1 MDLRERNIEKEID
14 FKTSR
19 SGGKGGQNV
28 NKVETKAET
37 VFNVTASEVLSE
49 EEKTIISA
57 KLKNK
62 IDSEG
67 NIRVVSQEH
76 RSQLKNKNEASE
88 KLITMLEKALVK
100 RKKRKP
106 TKPTKQSKENRLKE
120 KKARGEKKKFRGLP
134 PDVN

>member
-1 MDLRERNIEKEID
+1 MDLRDRNIEKEIE

-37 VFNVTASEVLSE
+37 VFNIYASEVLTE
-49 EEKTIISA
+49 VEKAIIEV

-62 IDSEG
+62 IDGEG

-76 RSQLKNKNEASE
+76 RSQLKNKNEAAG
-88 KLITMLEKALVK
+88 KLIDMLEKALVK
-100 RKKRKP
+100 KKKRKL
-106 TKPTKQSKENRLKE
+106 TKPTKQSKEKRLKE
-120 KKARGEKKKFRGLP
+120 KKVKAEKKKFRGLP
-134 PDVN
+134 PDIN

>member
-1 MDLRERNIEKEID
+1 MDLRKRNIEKEID

-37 VFNVTASEVLSE
+37 VFNITASEVLSD
-49 EEKTIISA
+49 EEKTIIST

-62 IDSEG
+62 IDNEG

-134 PDVN
+134 PEVN